1 MGVTCDTKHAPTP
14 NDTVRT
20 IRIHEQKQSGEISL
34 LKIDRPRSRRLLH
47 TLHNGGTNST
57 LFIQSFSPQPFPSL
71 DPFTALII
79 LGGAPLES
87 KSIWG

>member
-1 MGVTCDTKHAPTP
+1 MGVTCDTKHA
-14 NDTVRT
+14 VRT

-34 LKIDRPRSRRLLH
+34 LNIDRPRPRRFLLVH

-57 LFIQSFSPQPFPSL
+57 LFIQIFSPQPFPSL